1 MININKDLEF
11 GINNEIEILD
21 LLKLKF
27 GESIQKTKSK
37 YSSFDFEGDKIK
49 IELKSRRNAS
59 DLYPTTMIGYR
70 KILAANNSDIH
81 YYYVFKYTDKILY
94 CQYNEAD
101 FKNFEV
107 KRGGR
112 SDRTRIETDNY
123 IYIPISYLSELVI

>member
-11 GINNEIEILD
+11 GLNEEKLILQ
-21 LLKLKF
+21 KLKYNF
-27 GESIQKTKSK
+27 SETIERTKSK
-37 YSSFDFEGDKIK
+37 YSSFDFEGDNIK

-59 DLYPTTMIGYR
+59 DLYPTTMIGHR

-94 CQYNEAD
+94 CQYNKED

-107 KRGGR
+107 KKDGR
-112 SDRTRIETDNY
+112 SDRTRIESNNY
-123 IYIPISYLSELVI
+123 IYIPISYLCELL